1 MSTRRAS
8 KKGDTPVDKAARLKA
23 AKKLGPGDQVC
34 FDEPANVVVKV
45 KSISEEG
52 TDALIRFEPVVK
64 LNGALFKGKYI
75 WASET
80 NIYIHQKMASKKA
93 AEAAEAAKKQQMQQ
107 KKQKQQ
113 KQQKKQQK
121 QQKKRQ

>member
-1 MSTRRAS
+1 M
-8 KKGDTPVDKAARLKA
+8 DKAARLKA

-52 TDALIRFEPVVK
+52 TDVLIRFEPVVK
-64 LNGALFKGKYI
+64 LNARSSKLTLK
-75 WASET
+75 ASTYGHREPT
-80 NIYIHQKMASKKA
+80 STFRRWRL
-93 AEAAEAAKKQQMQQ
+93 KKQQKQHKQQKKQQKQQ

-113 KQQKKQQK
+113 KQQKK
-121 QQKKRQ
+121 RQ